1 MSPETPLRMTPHER
15 RASLGL
21 AALFGLRMLGLFMLL
36 PVFALAAAGMPGGD
50 DPALIGLALGAYGMT
65 QALMQ
70 IPFGLASDRIGRR
83 TAVLVGLGLFVLGSV
98 ICALAESVDVI
109 VIGRAIQGA
118 GAISAAVTAWLADLT
133 RDEIRARA
141 MALVG
146 ASVGLSF
153 ALSLVLAPLLVGA
166 AGLAGLFWTMACLG
180 LAAMALAA
188 WHLPAGQRPEPRSG
202 QLKVDL
208 SQVLADI
215 DLQRLNLSIFSLHAI
230 QMASFVVL
238 PVALARAG
246 GLQVGQLWWVYLPVL
261 LLSFALMLPVLF
273 WAERHGRQVGGLRL
287 GVFMMVLACLALAA
301 SLEHWW
307 LLCAA
312 FTLFF
317 AAFNLLEALLP
328 SAVSRRAPPALK
340 GLALGVYNTAQA
352 LGLFLGGSLGGWLA
366 ARVSPAAA
374 LLACAVLAAL
384 WLLLVWRLQPLPQ
397 RTEAGSDNLV
407 RS

>member
-1 MSPETPLRMTPHER
+1 V
-15 RASLGL
+15 L
-21 AALFGLRMLGLFMLL
+21 A
-36 PVFALAAAGMPGGD
+36 
-50 DPALIGLALGAYGMT
+50 
-65 QALMQ
+65 
-70 IPFGLASDRIGRR
+70 
-83 TAVLVGLGLFVLGSV
+83 GLGLFVLGSV
-98 ICALAESVDVI
+98 ICALAHSVDVI

-133 RDEIRARA
+133 RDEVRARA

-153 ALSLVLAPLLVGA
+153 ALSLVLAPLLVGV

-188 WHLPAGQRPEPRSG
+188 WHLPAGQRPESHSG
-202 QLKVDL
+202 QLKADL
-208 SQVLADI
+208 LQVLADL

-246 GLQVGQLWWVYLPVL
+246 GLQVGQLWWVYMPVL

-273 WAERHGRQVGGLRL
+273 WAERQGRQVGGLRS
-287 GVFMMVLACLALAA
+287 GVLMMALACLALAA

-312 FTLFF
+312 FTLYF

-328 SAVSRRAPPALK
+328 SAVSRRAPPARK

-352 LGLFLGGSLGGWLA
+352 VGLFLGGSLGGWLA

-374 LLACAVLAAL
+374 LLACAALAAL
-384 WLLLVWRLQPLPQ
+384 WLLLVWRLQPLPR
-397 RTEAGSDNLV
+397 RTEAVSDDWV

>member
-1 MSPETPLRMTPHER
+1 MTSHER

-83 TAVLVGLGLFVLGSV
+83 AAVLAGLGLFVLGSV
-98 ICALAESVDVI
+98 ICALAHSVDVI

-133 RDEIRARA
+133 RDEVRARA

-153 ALSLVLAPLLVGA
+153 ALSLVLAPLLVGV

-188 WHLPAGQRPEPRSG
+188 WHLPAGQRPESHSG
-202 QLKVDL
+202 QLKADL
-208 SQVLADI
+208 LQVLADL

-246 GLQVGQLWWVYLPVL
+246 GLQVGQLWWVYMPVL

-273 WAERHGRQVGGLRL
+273 WAERQGRQVGGLRS
-287 GVFMMVLACLALAA
+287 GVLMMALACLALAA

-312 FTLFF
+312 FTLYF

-328 SAVSRRAPPALK
+328 SAVSRRAPPARK

-352 LGLFLGGSLGGWLA
+352 VGLFLGGSLGGWLA

-374 LLACAVLAAL
+374 LLACAALAAL
-384 WLLLVWRLQPLPQ
+384 WLLLVWRLQPLPR
-397 RTEAGSDNLV
+397 RTEAVSDDWV